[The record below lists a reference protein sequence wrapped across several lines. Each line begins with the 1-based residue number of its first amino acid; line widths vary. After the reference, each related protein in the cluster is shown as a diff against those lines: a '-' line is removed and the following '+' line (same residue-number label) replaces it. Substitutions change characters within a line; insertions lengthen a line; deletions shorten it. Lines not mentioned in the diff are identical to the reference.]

1 MYPANTFFAYLKY
14 CSMRNFFVYA
24 KYAASTISK
33 NNAKGVHEESPA
45 GADRFVAIGVAC
57 DADGGSTQ

>member
-1 MYPANTFFAYLKY
+1 
-14 CSMRNFFVYA
+14 MRNFFVYA
-24 KYAASTISK
+24 KYPASTISK